1 MLRTRATL
9 PFALMPFL
17 RMPIEGWSLAASVA
31 QFGWRG
37 TVQDHDGEIHYGLS
51 ATDADGLAFAVS
63 LMQDGEGLHI
73 HSIDAL
79 SRSAIFQLARM
90 LSIAWPADD
99 LAFPGIGQR
108 DPVVEALQ
116 ARYPGVRLIG
126 AGSVFEAAVRTV
138 LGVGLSA
145 RVAGVLW
152 RRIEQELGP
161 TAPVEGGWLA
171 AFPVPEQLLD
181 PEALAGIRGMNGV
194 RGLIQ
199 WKRRRIAELARV
211 AVEGELE
218 GAMLRAWD
226 GRLAVEHVAR
236 VAGLAQSTAEL
247 VVVSGGHHPDVLLSG
262 GPQVVGYLERAYRL
276 RPGDTEGMAAIAQVW
291 APYRSWVSALM
302 LCAAKDVGEPDHH
315 PAGDHYSE

>member
-9 PFALMPFL
+9 PFALVPFL

-37 TVQDHDGEIHYGLS
+37 TVQDREGEIHYGLS
-51 ATDADGLAFAVS
+51 ATDADGSAFAVS
-63 LMQDGEGLHI
+63 LMQDDEGLHI
-73 HSIDAL
+73 YSIDAL
-79 SRSAIFQLARM
+79 TRSAIFQLARI

-116 ARYPGVRLIG
+116 ARYPGVRPIG
-126 AGSVFEAAVRTV
+126 AGSVFEAAVRSV
-138 LGVGLSA
+138 LGVALSS

-152 RRIEQELGP
+152 RRVSDELGP
-161 TAPVEGGWLA
+161 SAAVEGGRLT
-171 AFPVPEQLLD
+171 AFPGPGRLLD
-181 PEALAGIRGMNGV
+181 PEALAGIRGLNGV

-199 WKRRRIAELARV
+199 WKRRRISELARA

-236 VAGLAQSTAEL
+236 VAGFRVSTAEL
-247 VVVSGGHHPDVLLSG
+247 VVVSGAHHPDVLISG
-262 GPQVVGYLERAYRL
+262 APQIAEYIEHAYRL
-276 RPGDTEGMAAIAQVW
+276 QPGDGEGAASIAQVW
-291 APYRSWVSALM
+291 APYRSWVSSLM
-302 LCAAKDVGEPDHH
+302 LCAAQDG
-315 PAGDHYSE
+315 G